1 MAIVRGEGVILKF
14 NDGVELVP
22 FGCARSITFN
32 MNTDT
37 IGKSTIG
44 SGDWKEFEAVAKG
57 WDFTVEGIVYLDESD
72 VVIAPD
78 VYDMWDQMLPINI
91 EFLVV
96 DELGNEV
103 QYSGEALITGAST
116 TGGINT
122 ISSLNITG
130 LGTGE
135 LMRSEGLIMDSDT
148 DLIEDS
154 DNVLITDLT

>member
-1 MAIVRGEGVILKF
+1 MAIVKGEGVVLKF
-14 NDGVELVP
+14 NDGSELVP

-32 MNTDT
+32 MTSDT

-44 SGDWKEFEAVAKG
+44 SGNWKEYEVVAKG
-57 WDFTVEGIVYLDESD
+57 WDFTVEGIIYLEEND
-72 VVIAPD
+72 VVTAPD
-78 VYDMWDQMLPINI
+78 VYQMWDNMTPITI

-96 DELGNEV
+96 DELANEV

-116 TGGINT
+116 NGGVNT

-135 LMRSEGLIMDSDT
+135 LIRSEGLIMDLDG
-148 DLIEDS
+148 DLIADS
-154 DNVLITDLT
+154 DNILITDN